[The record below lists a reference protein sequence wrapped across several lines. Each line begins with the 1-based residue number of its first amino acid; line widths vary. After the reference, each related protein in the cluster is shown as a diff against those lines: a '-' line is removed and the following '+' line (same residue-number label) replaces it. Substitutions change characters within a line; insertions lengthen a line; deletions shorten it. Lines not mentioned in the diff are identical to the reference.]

1 MYCGKKIS
9 LFLSHNIG
17 NKGVGKK
24 YRKQRET
31 KIADFA
37 RKDSMRRLVKEW
49 RKQQVEYPRVSSREV
64 AIPGIRLIKTK
75 SSRQGNKLDTSTRHG
90 TPNISSRP
98 LPPVINKNE
107 RNSPLHVRRPD
118 LYFYQFQLAHE
129 TAGYFNKQNPR
140 VQTHV
145 QISQRFM

>member
-1 MYCGKKIS
+1 MSKKGNEDYC
-9 LFLSHNIG
+9 FRN
-17 NKGVGKK
+17 
-24 YRKQRET
+24 
-31 KIADFA
+31 
-37 RKDSMRRLVKEW
+37 SMKRLVKK
-49 RKQQVEYPRVSSREV
+49 RQKQQVEYPRESLREV
-64 AIPGIRLIKTK
+64 AISSIRLIKTK

-118 LYFYQFQLAHE
+118 LYFYQSQRAYK

-145 QISQRFM
+145 HTYIADKRGSYNI